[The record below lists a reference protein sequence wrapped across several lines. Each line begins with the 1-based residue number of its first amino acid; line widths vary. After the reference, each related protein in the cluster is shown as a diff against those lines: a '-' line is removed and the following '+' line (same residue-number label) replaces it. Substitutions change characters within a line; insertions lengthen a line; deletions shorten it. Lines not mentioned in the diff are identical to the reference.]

1 MNQQRKAFTL
11 IEACIAMVVVAVM
24 LVAAMTVAG
33 NSARARFA
41 QQEMSRGQCL
51 ARQLL
56 AEIVQNSYEQPGA
69 TTTTLGPEPAE
80 TRATFNDI
88 DDFNGSIE
96 SPPADASGTLIPGY
110 SGWTRSVLVEWVA
123 PTTSADAFVTSA
135 TETGLKRITVT
146 VTSPFGKGSTA
157 VALRSRFGAYDK
169 QQDSQKTYTSWIGV
183 TLQIGSNPSTIVS
196 GGVNPF
202 NQVP

>member
-1 MNQQRKAFTL
+1 MNAQRTAFTL
-11 IEACIAMVVVAVM
+11 VEACIAMAIVGVM

-33 NSARARFA
+33 SSARARFA
-41 QQEMSRGQCL
+41 QQEMSRGQSL

-69 TTTTLGPEPAE
+69 TTTTLAPESGE

-88 DDFNGSIE
+88 DDFNGWIE

-123 PTTSADAFVTSA
+123 PTTSSDAFDASA

-146 VTSPFGKGSTA
+146 VTSPFGKRSTA
-157 VALRSRFGAYDK
+157 VALRSRYGVYDK
-169 QQDSQKTYTSWIGV
+169 QQNSQKTYTSWIGV
-183 TLQIGSNPSTIVS
+183 TLQIGGNPSTAVS
-196 GGVNPF
+196 GGVNPL
-202 NQVP
+202 NQAP